1 MLQLLID
8 VVTLLKG
15 VLVKCFCAIFHLNVL
30 DIFAFSKELGK
41 RSDSR
46 LHTLHLTLNAGPGKV
61 ILKLVIWKKI
71 LA

>member
-8 VVTLLKG
+8 VVTLLEG
-15 VLVKCFCAIFHLNVL
+15 VLVKCFCEIFHLNVL

-46 LHTLHLTLNAGPGKV
+46 LHTLRLTLNAGPGKV